1 MRAPDRSQALIPKC
15 PARRGGPVTRMHR
28 RQRGMTLI
36 ELMVS
41 MTLGLLLSGAVTA
54 LYLTTRQTS
63 RQGDALTQ
71 MNANAQMVMDLI
83 GRDIQMA
90 AYYPAPL
97 PRDTSAA
104 AAHERGTYF
113 NSVTSAPSAYN
124 DGLFGCEA
132 ASFDPSTPD
141 CATSA
146 GATAPDS
153 IVISYFSDDHFGSGS
168 RLGLQNDCLGQPV
181 DTSATSY
188 NEARRADDL
197 PVQIVNHY
205 ALVTQTLTLD
215 SSTITTKALA
225 CQGNGKPTGSYVA
238 IASGIEDLQLSY
250 GVAETAGSLSPSRF
264 YNATGVGTKW
274 PQVTAVKVCL
284 LVRSIEAVR
293 MSDKGGT
300 SARTYV
306 DCQGN
311 TQTLG
316 ASNRALFRRYE
327 QVFAVRNR
335 LTGRM

>member
-1 MRAPDRSQALIPKC
+1 MKTRS
-15 PARRGGPVTRMHR
+15 ARPRHG
-28 RQRGMTLI
+28 QRGLTLI

-41 MTLGLLLSGAVTA
+41 VTLGLLLSGAVTA
-54 LYLTTRQTS
+54 LYLATRQTS
-63 RQGDALTQ
+63 RQGEALTQ
-71 MNANAQMVMDLI
+71 MDANAQIVMDLI

-97 PRDTSAA
+97 PRDTSTA

-113 NSVTSAPSAYN
+113 NNVTSTPAAYN
-124 DGLFGCEA
+124 DGLYGCEA
-132 ASFDPSTPD
+132 SKFNPSTQL
-141 CATSA
+141 CATST
-146 GATAPDS
+146 GATAADS
-153 IVISYFSDDHFGSGS
+153 LVISYFTDDNFGSGS
-168 RLGLQNDCLGQPV
+168 RLGLQNDCLGQAV
-181 DTSATSY
+181 DTSATTY
-188 NEARRADDL
+188 NQSRRTDGL

-205 ALVTQTLTLD
+205 ALVTQSLSLD
-215 SSTITTKALA
+215 GNTISTKALA
-225 CQGNGKPTGSYVA
+225 CQGNGKPTGAYVA

-264 YNATGVGTKW
+264 YNATDVGTKW
-274 PQVTAVKVCL
+274 PQVTAVKVCV

-293 MSDKGGT
+293 LNDKGGS

-311 TQTLG
+311 TKTL
-316 ASNRALFRRYE
+316 ANTNRALFRRYE